1 PTPASPKKR
10 RFRPGTKA
18 LQEIRKYQKSTE
30 LLLRKGPF
38 ARLVREVCEGFAGE
52 YLRWQVYALM
62 ALQEFRSDILF
73 LDSCKLFHHCPFLLP
88 HGEDVQKVLEQW
100 KEYKMGVPTYGAII
114 LDESLENALLVQ
126 GYLAKSGWGFPK
138 GKVNED
144 EAPHDCAVREVL
156 EETGFDIKNR
166 IYKDRYIEQKITDQL
181 VRLYIIPGVSKDTK
195 FNPKTRKEI
204 RNIEWFP
211 IEKLPCHRND
221 MTPKSKLGLAPNR
234 FFMAIP
240 FIRPLREWI
249 SRQKGESTD
258 SDEDFANNGNTPGKP
273 SDNAR
278 SKSRRLAGTDAFQGD
293 SLAKYKQ
300 QKALGQLSQY
310 ELNQNPNLKGN
321 GKKFQ
326 DSPHVKKGA
335 GDNGASNQQVKTIL
349 CTMSNAGTKPARSQN
364 TPPRSSTSKGL
375 KEIHVDEEVKIAMN
389 LSLER
394 FRYSDQ
400 REMEFPS
407 SLSSTER
414 AFIHRMAQSL
424 GYISK
429 SKGKGPN
436 RFLTIKKK
444 DGSEKPRPTMPLK
457 LSHNSLYFV
466 RSLLQRFPVSN
477 KERID
482 LQPNNKSGMSVAAEP
497 DSSCDRNKASGRLNN
512 GIPMVPRR
520 RSPSELDS
528 FRRSLPVH
536 ERQEEII
543 QLVRENRVVLV
554 LGETGSGKTTQIPQ
568 FLLDECSRNGEPCR
582 IFCTQPRRLAA
593 IAVAERVAAERGE
606 SVGQTVGYHI
616 RLESRVSP
624 KTVLTFCTSGV
635 FLRTLMAGDASL
647 ITVTHVIVDE
657 VHERDG
663 LTDFL
668 LTKMRDVL
676 QKIPTLKLIL
686 SSAALDIDLFLKY
699 FGSCPVIHLKGRQF
713 EVKEL
718 FLEDILRLTG
728 FNTKDM
734 RKYKEETQRK
744 EKKQKRLTEWCK
756 AVENSSVEEEQR
768 TPISSPRFLQDS
780 SPLDGADCTFSKLSE
795 NGTEQLE
802 PWLQKE
808 MDSCISNIFLNE
820 DQDAFI
826 QLFNLILY
834 ENVNVDYRH
843 SETGAT
849 ALMVA
854 AGRGFIT
861 QMEQLLNMGTDINI
875 KASNGWTALD
885 FAKDFQQTDAMDLLK
900 SSFPLGEVSSQDEST
915 LVQCGSVELSTEE
928 QELLRLYHHSFDDEW
943 VDLDL
948 IMDLLHNI
956 CCTSSDGAVLIFLP
970 GYDDIVALRDRILYD
985 DKRFCTHSERYQV
998 FTLHSDMQTL
1008 DQKKAMKASPP
1019 GIRKII
1025 LSTNI
1030 AETSITIN
1038 DVVFVIDSGKVKEKS
1053 FDTLSH
1059 VSMLKTVWI
1068 SKASALQRKGRAGRC
1083 RPGICFHLFSRLR
1096 FKNMLEFQVP
1106 QLLRMPLQELCLQ
1119 TKLLAP
1125 SSCPV
1130 AEFLSKAP
1138 QPPPVHAIRNAVQML
1153 KTIDAMDQ
1161 YEDLTDLGYHLADLP
1176 VEPHLGKMVLCAVV
1190 LKCLDPILTIA
1201 CTLAYRDPFVLPAQG
1216 SQKRTALQCRKRFT
1230 SSTFSDHMAL
1240 LRAFQAW
1247 QKARSD
1253 GWERAFCEKN
1263 FLSQATMDMILGM
1276 RTQLL
1281 GQLRAIGFVRARGGS
1296 DIRDVNLNSE
1306 NWAVVKAALM
1316 AGMYPNLVHVNQE
1329 TSLLSSNREKKVH
1342 FHPTSILSQ
1351 SQLKEN
1357 SPGKSA
1363 QALPT
1368 DWLIYDEM
1376 SRGNRMASVRCCSM
1390 VTPITV
1396 AIFGGCAKLP
1406 SSALQE
1412 PALQKATDS
1421 PLDDI
1426 SDSETE
1432 DLAELRID
1440 DWLIFQLDIEAA
1452 GLVFELRQ
1460 KWQNLFIK
1468 RIRCPSKPWSQQDEA
1483 IIRTLVSVQNIPFS
1497 SSMLMTGAHTD
1508 VPQVLAAEEQ
1518 RAGLQ
1523 QPTGI
1528 GQRPRPMSSEEG
1540 PQASVKN
1547 SKNSP
1552 QLPTN
1557 TNDKSCKMP
1566 AASGLPQMKT
1576 HSRDESTRA
1585 INQPSD
1591 VPHSSSN
1598 SSCFVAL
1605 DSPSDSPSP
1614 SSSGKHLFVTL
1625 AVLWFSSPRSQQ
1637 ISKPI
1642 SPQSVLSSVR
1652 YFIMKSSNIRNI
1664 EISQQKGIWST
1675 TPSNETK
1682 LAKAFMENNLIVL
1695 IFSVQ
1700 GSGHFQG
1707 YARMTSG
1714 IIQESCQD
1722 WGFMGLGGV
1731 FSVEWIHKESLPF
1744 PCTQHILNP
1753 WNDNKKVQ
1761 ISRDGQV
1768 S

>member
-1 PTPASPKKR
+1 
-10 RFRPGTKA
+10 
-18 LQEIRKYQKSTE
+18 
-30 LLLRKGPF
+30 
-38 ARLVREVCEGFAGE
+38 
-52 YLRWQVYALM
+52 
-62 ALQEFRSDILF
+62 
-73 LDSCKLFHHCPFLLP
+73 
-88 HGEDVQKVLEQW
+88 VLGCGQ
-100 KEYKMGVPTYGAII
+100 
-114 LDESLENALLVQ
+114 
-126 GYLAKSGWGFPK
+126 
-138 GKVNED
+138 
-144 EAPHDCAVREVL
+144 
-156 EETGFDIKNR
+156 
-166 IYKDRYIEQKITDQL
+166 
-181 VRLYIIPGVSKDTK
+181 
-195 FNPKTRKEI
+195 
-204 RNIEWFP
+204 
-211 IEKLPCHRND
+211 
-221 MTPKSKLGLAPNR
+221 
-234 FFMAIP
+234 
-240 FIRPLREWI
+240 
-249 SRQKGESTD
+249 SR
-258 SDEDFANNGNTPGKP
+258 
-273 SDNAR
+273 
-278 SKSRRLAGTDAFQGD
+278 
-293 SLAKYKQ
+293 
-300 QKALGQLSQY
+300 
-310 ELNQNPNLKGN
+310 
-321 GKKFQ
+321 
-326 DSPHVKKGA
+326 
-335 GDNGASNQQVKTIL
+335 
-349 CTMSNAGTKPARSQN
+349 
-364 TPPRSSTSKGL
+364 TPPRGSISSGL
-375 KEIHVDEEVKIAMN
+375 KEIHIDEEVKIAVN

-394 FRYSDQ
+394 FRYSDLK
-400 REMEFPS
+400 EMEFPS

-414 AFIHRMAQSL
+414 AFIHRMAQSF

-436 RFLTIKKK
+436 RFLTIRKK
-444 DGSEKPRPTMPLK
+444 DGSDKPRPTMSLTP
-457 LSHNSLYFV
+457 SHNSLYFI
-466 RSLLQRFPVSN
+466 RNLLQRFPISN

-482 LQPNNKSGMSVAAEP
+482 LQPTQVALP
-497 DSSCDRNKASGRLNN
+497 SDNSDRNRASGRLNN

-528 FRRSLPVH
+528 FRRALPVH

-543 QLVRENRVVLV
+543 QLIRENRVVLV
-554 LGETGSGKTTQIPQ
+554 VGETGSGKTTQIPQ
-568 FLLDECSRNGEPCR
+568 FLLDECSRNEEPCR

-624 KTVLTFCTSGV
+624 KTLLTFCTSGV

-647 ITVTHVIVDE
+647 TTVTHVIV
-657 VHERDG
+657 VSIKRDG

-668 LTKMRDVL
+668 LTKMRDML

-686 SSAALDIDLFLKY
+686 SSAALDIDLFLQY
-699 FGSCPVIHLKGRQF
+699 FGSCPVINLKGRLF

-728 FNTKDM
+728 FNNKDM

-756 AVENSSVEEEQR
+756 AVQNSSVEEEQR
-768 TPISSPRFLQDS
+768 APVSASGFLQDS
-780 SPLDGADCTFSKLSE
+780 SSLDKGGSTFNKPNE
-795 NGTEQLE
+795 NGTEELE

-808 MDSCISNIFLNE
+808 MDACISNIFLSE

-834 ENVNVDYRH
+834 EIDYRH
-843 SETGAT
+843 SETGST
-849 ALMVA
+849 PLMVA
-854 AGRGFIT
+854 AGRGFLP
-861 QMEQLLNMGTDINI
+861 QMEQLLSMGADIDM
-875 KASNGWTALD
+875 KASNGWYFYDTRHLTPT
-885 FAKDFQQTDAMDLLK
+885 FLLPC
-900 SSFPLGEVSSQDEST
+900 SPLGEVSRLDEST
-915 LVQCGSVELSTEE
+915 LMQCGNTELGTEE
-928 QELLRLYHHSFDDEW
+928 QELLKLYHHSFDDEW

-956 CCTSSDGAVLIFLP
+956 CSTNSDG
-970 GYDDIVALRDRILYD
+970 
-985 DKRFCTHSERYQV
+985 EYQV

-1008 DQKKAMKASPP
+1008 DQKKAMKTSPP
-1019 GIRKII
+1019 GVRKII

-1053 FDTLSH
+1053 FDTLSN

-1096 FKNMLEFQVP
+1096 FNNMLEFQVP

-1138 QPPPVHAIRNAVQML
+1138 QPPPGHTIRNAVQML

-1216 SQKRTALQCRKRFT
+1216 SQKRAALHCRKRFT

-1253 GWERAFCEKN
+1253 GWERSFCEKN

-1306 NWAVVKAALM
+1306 NWAMVKAALV
-1316 AGMYPNLVHVNQE
+1316 AGMYPNLVHVNHE
-1329 TSLLSSNREKKVH
+1329 TSLLSSYREKKIH
-1342 FHPTSILSQ
+1342 FHPTSILNESQ
-1351 SQLKEN
+1351 FKEN
-1357 SPGKSA
+1357 TTVKLA
-1363 QALPT
+1363 HAHPT

-1376 SRGNRMASVRCCSM
+1376 SRGHRMASVRCCSM

-1412 PALQKATDS
+1412 PAVQTATDS
-1421 PLDDI
+1421 LLDDI

-1432 DLAELRID
+1432 DLAGMRID
-1440 DWLIFQLDIEAA
+1440 DWLVFQLDREAA

-1483 IIRTLVSVQNIPFS
+1483 IIRTLVSVLS
-1497 SSMLMTGAHTD
+1497 E
-1508 VPQVLAAEEQ
+1508 EEQ

-1540 PQASVKN
+1540 PHASVKN

-1552 QLPTN
+1552 QRP
-1557 TNDKSCKMP
+1557 TNDKYLSISNVAYISLLLLRSCRT
-1566 AASGLPQMKT
+1566 AASDQLQMKA
-1576 HSRDESTRA
+1576 HSRDEPSMP
-1585 INQPSD
+1585 INQLSD
-1591 VPHSSSN
+1591 DPHCSSH
-1598 SSCFVAL
+1598 SSCFL
-1605 DSPSDSPSP
+1605 
-1614 SSSGKHLFVTL
+1614 
-1625 AVLWFSSPRSQQ
+1625 SQL
-1637 ISKPI
+1637 
-1642 SPQSVLSSVR
+1642 VFSSVR

-1682 LAKAFMENNLIVL
+1682 ITKAFLENNLIVL

-1707 YARMTSG
+1707 YAHMTSV
-1714 IIQESCQD
+1714 ISRESCQD

-1731 FSVEWIHKESLPF
+1731 FSVKWIHQESLPF
-1744 PCTQHILNP
+1744 HSTQHILNP
-1753 WNDNKKVQ
+1753 WNDNKRVQ

-1768 S
+1768 RAR

>member
-1 PTPASPKKR
+1 MSSAGPAS
-10 RFRPGTKA
+10 
-18 LQEIRKYQKSTE
+18 Q
-30 LLLRKGPF
+30 
-38 ARLVREVCEGFAGE
+38 
-52 YLRWQVYALM
+52 
-62 ALQEFRSDILF
+62 
-73 LDSCKLFHHCPFLLP
+73 
-88 HGEDVQKVLEQW
+88 
-100 KEYKMGVPTYGAII
+100 
-114 LDESLENALLVQ
+114 
-126 GYLAKSGWGFPK
+126 
-138 GKVNED
+138 
-144 EAPHDCAVREVL
+144 
-156 EETGFDIKNR
+156 
-166 IYKDRYIEQKITDQL
+166 
-181 VRLYIIPGVSKDTK
+181 
-195 FNPKTRKEI
+195 
-204 RNIEWFP
+204 
-211 IEKLPCHRND
+211 
-221 MTPKSKLGLAPNR
+221 
-234 FFMAIP
+234 
-240 FIRPLREWI
+240 
-249 SRQKGESTD
+249 
-258 SDEDFANNGNTPGKP
+258 
-273 SDNAR
+273 
-278 SKSRRLAGTDAFQGD
+278 
-293 SLAKYKQ
+293 
-300 QKALGQLSQY
+300 
-310 ELNQNPNLKGN
+310 
-321 GKKFQ
+321 
-326 DSPHVKKGA
+326 
-335 GDNGASNQQVKTIL
+335 
-349 CTMSNAGTKPARSQN
+349 KPAKRQN
-364 TPPRSSTSKGL
+364 TRPYGSISKGL
-375 KEIHVDEEVKIAMN
+375 KEIHIDEEVKISMN

-394 FRYSDQ
+394 FHYSDQ
-400 REMEFPS
+400 KEMEFPS

-436 RFLTIKKK
+436 RFLTIRKKN
-444 DGSEKPRPTMPLK
+444 GSDKPRPTMPLTV
-457 LSHNSLYFV
+457 SHNSLYFI
-466 RSLLQRFPVSN
+466 RSLLQRFPISN

-482 LQPNNKSGMSVAAEP
+482 MQPNNKSGMSVAAEP
-497 DSSCDRNKASGRLNN
+497 DGSCERNRASGRLNK

-528 FRRSLPVH
+528 FRSSLPVH

-543 QLVRENRVVLV
+543 QLIRENRVVLV
-554 LGETGSGKTTQIPQ
+554 VGETGSGKTTQIPQ
-568 FLLDECSRNGEPCR
+568 FMLDECSRNGDPCR

-624 KTVLTFCTSGV
+624 KTLLTFCTSGV
-635 FLRTLMAGDASL
+635 LLRTLMAGDASL
-647 ITVTHVIVDE
+647 TTVTHVIVDE

-686 SSAALDIDLFLKY
+686 SSAALDIDLFLQY
-699 FGSCPVIHLKGRQF
+699 FGSCPVIHLIGRQF
-713 EVKEL
+713 EVKEF
-718 FLEDILRLTG
+718 FLEDILTLTG
-728 FNTKDM
+728 FNNKDM
-734 RKYKEETQRK
+734 KKYKEETQRK
-744 EKKQKRLTEWCK
+744 EKKQKCLTEWCK
-756 AVENSSVEEEQR
+756 AVEEEKQR
-768 TPISSPRFLQDS
+768 TPVSALGFLQDS
-780 SPLDGADCTFSKLSE
+780 SSLDRGDSTFNKLAE
-795 NGTEQLE
+795 NDTEQLE
-802 PWLQKE
+802 PWLLKE

-834 ENVNVDYRH
+834 ESVNVDYRH
-843 SETGAT
+843 SDTGAS

-854 AGRGFIT
+854 AAQGFLT
-861 QMEQLLNMGTDINI
+861 QMEQLLSMGADINM

-885 FAKDFQQTDAMDLLK
+885 FAKHFQQTDAMDLLK
-900 SSFPLGEVSSQDEST
+900 SSIPLGEVSSLDEST
-915 LVQCGSVELSTEE
+915 LMQCGSAELSPEE
-928 QELLRLYHHSFDDEW
+928 QELLKLYHHSFDDER

-956 CCTSSDGAVLIFLP
+956 CSTTSDGAVLIFLP
-970 GYDDIVALRDRILYD
+970 GYDEIVTLRDRILYD
-985 DKRFCTHSERYQV
+985 DKRFSTHSERYQV

-1008 DQKKAMKASPP
+1008 DQKRAMKNTPP

-1030 AETSITIN
+1030 AETSITIS
-1038 DVVFVIDSGKVKEKS
+1038 DVIFVIDSGKVKEKS

-1083 RPGICFHLFSRLR
+1083 RPGICFRLFSRLR
-1096 FKNMLEFQVP
+1096 FNNMLEFQVP

-1138 QPPPVHAIRNAVQML
+1138 QPPAAHAIRNAVQML

-1176 VEPHLGKMVLCAVV
+1176 VDPHLGKMVLCAVV

-1201 CTLAYRDPFVLPAQG
+1201 CTLAYRDPFILPAQG
-1216 SQKRTALQCRKRFT
+1216 SQKRAALHNRKCFT
-1230 SSTFSDHMAL
+1230 STSFSDHMAL

-1247 QKARSD
+1247 QKARSE
-1253 GWERAFCEKN
+1253 GWERSFCEKN

-1316 AGMYPNLVHVNQE
+1316 AGMYPNLVNINQE

-1351 SQLKEN
+1351 SQFKEN
-1357 SPGKSA
+1357 SPAKLA

-1376 SRGNRMASVRCCSM
+1376 SRGHRMASVRCCSIM
-1390 VTPITV
+1390 TAITV

-1406 SSALQE
+1406 NSALQE
-1412 PALQKATDS
+1412 PAAQTATDS
-1421 PLDDI
+1421 PPVDL

-1432 DLAELRID
+1432 DLAEMRID
-1440 DWLIFQLDIEAA
+1440 DWLIFQLDKEAA

-1483 IIRTLVSVQNIPFS
+1483 VIRTLVSV
-1497 SSMLMTGAHTD
+1497 
-1508 VPQVLAAEEQ
+1508 LAAEEQ
-1518 RAGLQ
+1518 AAGLQ

-1528 GQRPRPMSSEEG
+1528 GQRPRPMSSEDG
-1540 PQASVKN
+1540 PQASVKS

-1557 TNDKSCKMP
+1557 TSNDKSRRMP
-1566 AASGLPQMKT
+1566 ATWSLLQGKGQHREEASLPIKQL
-1576 HSRDESTRA
+1576 SDE
-1585 INQPSD
+1585 
-1591 VPHSSSN
+1591 PHSSSS
-1598 SSCFVAL
+1598 SSCSVTL
-1605 DSPSDSPSP
+1605 DSPSYSPCP
-1614 SSSGKHLFVTL
+1614 SSSEKQT
-1625 AVLWFSSPRSQQ
+1625 
-1637 ISKPI
+1637 SKPP
-1642 SPQSVLSSVR
+1642 SPQLVFSSVR
-1652 YFIMKSSNIRNI
+1652 YFIMKSSNVRNI
-1664 EISQQKGIWST
+1664 DISQQKGIWST
-1675 TPSNETK
+1675 TLSNETK
-1682 LAKAFMENNLIVL
+1682 LTKAFLEKNTIIL

-1707 YARMTSG
+1707 YARMTSV
-1714 IIQESCQD
+1714 ISQESCQD

-1744 PCTQHILNP
+1744 QCSQHILNP

-1761 ISRDGQV
+1761 ISRDGQELEPQAG
-1768 S
+1768 SQLLLLWERNSRNPDQ